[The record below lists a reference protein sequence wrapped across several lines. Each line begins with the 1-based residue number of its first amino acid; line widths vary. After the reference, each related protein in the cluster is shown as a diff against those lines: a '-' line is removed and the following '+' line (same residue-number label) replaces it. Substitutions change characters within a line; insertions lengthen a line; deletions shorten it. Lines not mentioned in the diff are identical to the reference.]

1 MAKRTVVWAE
11 SAIRQRRKIFRYW
24 NERNGSSE
32 YSIRLL
38 SKIQFRLSI
47 LANYPEIGKKTNSPN
62 VKVLIIEKYSLFY
75 TISSNH
81 IEVVSFWDNRQNPS
95 KIYGNNESII

>member
-1 MAKRTVVWAE
+1 MAKRTIIWAE
-11 SAIRQRRKIFRYW
+11 LAIQQRRKIFRYW

-47 LANYPEIGKKTNSPN
+47 LACYPEIGKNTNYPD
-62 VKVLIIEKYSLFY
+62 VKALIIEKYSLFF
-75 TISSNH
+75 TFTSTH

-95 KIYGNNESII
+95 ELFQKLITKP